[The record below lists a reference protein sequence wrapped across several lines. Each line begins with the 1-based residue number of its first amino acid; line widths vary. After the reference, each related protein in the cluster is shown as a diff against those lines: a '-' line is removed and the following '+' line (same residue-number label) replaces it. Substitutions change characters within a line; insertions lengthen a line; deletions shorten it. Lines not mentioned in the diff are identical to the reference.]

1 MGFLDRFKKTKKT
14 AAPRIDFDEL
24 VLKNELPKEAVLV
37 EDVHKFYGDHEVLKG
52 LSFSVRRGECF
63 GFLGKNGAGKSTF
76 IDCLVGL
83 KEYDA
88 GSIKV
93 FGLDEKEYPLEIKGQ
108 LGYVPSEPLVYDL
121 MTGNEFIEFI
131 ASSYDMDVEGFER
144 NFAFLKAKF
153 DLTEEEL
160 ARPVGGYSHGMKQ
173 KLRLMSSLIHNPL
186 LWVMDEPTVGL
197 DIMAYETLMAMMRQ
211 YVKSGK
217 TIFLTSHNIELVA
230 EACDRVAI
238 LKEGRIA
245 SLIDFAL
252 EPFKRKELRRI
263 FLHIQGRGDL

>member
-1 MGFLDRFKKTKKT
+1 MGFLDRFKKTKKI
-14 AAPRIDFDEL
+14 AAPRVDFDEL

-37 EDVHKFYGDHEVLKG
+37 EDVHKSYGDHEVLKG

-83 KEYDA
+83 KEYDT

-131 ASSYDMDVEGFER
+131 ASSYE
-144 NFAFLKAKF
+144 
-153 DLTEEEL
+153 
-160 ARPVGGYSHGMKQ
+160 
-173 KLRLMSSLIHNPL
+173 
-186 LWVMDEPTVGL
+186 
-197 DIMAYETLMAMMRQ
+197 
-211 YVKSGK
+211 
-217 TIFLTSHNIELVA
+217 A
-230 EACDRVAI
+230 EA
-238 LKEGRIA
+238 
-245 SLIDFAL
+245 
-252 EPFKRKELRRI
+252 PPHELP
-263 FLHIQGRGDL
+263 HP

>member
-1 MGFLDRFKKTKKT
+1 
-14 AAPRIDFDEL
+14 
-24 VLKNELPKEAVLV
+24 
-37 EDVHKFYGDHEVLKG
+37 
-52 LSFSVRRGECF
+52 
-63 GFLGKNGAGKSTF
+63 
-76 IDCLVGL
+76 
-83 KEYDA
+83 
-88 GSIKV
+88 
-93 FGLDEKEYPLEIKGQ
+93 
-108 LGYVPSEPLVYDL
+108 
-121 MTGNEFIEFI
+121 
-131 ASSYDMDVEGFER
+131 
-144 NFAFLKAKF
+144 
-153 DLTEEEL
+153 
-160 ARPVGGYSHGMKQ
+160 MKQ

-263 FLHIQGRGDL
+263 FLHIQGREDL